1 MTQFR
6 SKSNLMFGIIVLAAV
21 CVISIPTLIKA
32 CSNRVNV
39 FAVVM
44 LALILIASIAVFLY
58 GMQKIVIN
66 EKGVAVSIL
75 KVPVKELAWVEIKE
89 AGIGGEK
96 INKNTTMKQLYVS
109 KRQLLESEYQNLDS
123 LRFSAMTIWFDYSKE
138 AEEKI
143 GFYIM
148 QNKSND

>member
-21 CVISIPTLIKA
+21 CAISIPTLIKA

-39 FAVVM
+39 FAIVM
-44 LALILIASIAVFLY
+44 LVLILIASIAVFLY
-58 GMQKIVIN
+58 GMQQIIIN
-66 EKGVAVSIL
+66 EKGVSICIFNI
-75 KVPVKELAWVEIKE
+75 PVKELAWDEIKE

-109 KRQLLESEYQNLDS
+109 KRELLESEYQNLDS

-143 GFYIM
+143 GFYII
-148 QNKSND
+148 QNRENN